1 MNSFF
6 SQFLSLNTPTI
17 ISGPC
22 SAETEEQVMETAIQL
37 AQTRKVH
44 ILRAGIW
51 KPRTKPGSFEGV
63 GSIGLTWLQRA
74 KKETGLRTA
83 IEVAGPAHVELALKH
98 EVDVLWIGAR
108 TTANPFAVQEI
119 ANSLK
124 NVDVIVLVKN
134 PVNPDINLWEGGI
147 ERIAKAGIYKL
158 GAIHRGFST
167 YGNSEFRNPP
177 QWQIPIE
184 LKQRL
189 PHIPIFCDPS
199 HICGKTDSLLQI
211 AQKALDLNFNGLMIE
226 SHINPG
232 KAWSDAQQQIT
243 PQALSNLISRL
254 VIREYNPSLHNKE
267 AELIKLREKINMLDN
282 ELFEILGK
290 RMQTITELGMY
301 KKQNNIKILQPERW
315 QEVVN
320 TCTEKGLKK
329 GLSKEFISLIL
340 SAVHIESINK
350 QSSVMNKEE
359 LEKLL

>member
-6 SQFLSLNTPTI
+6 DHFFSHHIPTI

-22 SAETEEQVMETAIQL
+22 SAETEEQLMETAIQL
-37 AQTRKVH
+37 AQTQKVH

-74 KKETGLRTA
+74 KKETGLKTA
-83 IEVAGPAHVELALKH
+83 VEVASPAHVELALKH
-98 EVDVLWIGAR
+98 EVDILWIGAR

-124 NVDVIVLVKN
+124 KVDVIVLVKN

-147 ERIAKAGIYKL
+147 ERIAKAGIDKL

-167 YGNSEFRNPP
+167 YGNSDFRNPP

-184 LKQRL
+184 LKQHL
-189 PHIPIFCDPS
+189 PHIPLFCDPS

-243 PQALSNLISRL
+243 PNALSKLISHL
-254 VIREYNPSLHNKE
+254 VIREYNPALHNKE
-267 AELIKLREKINMLDN
+267 AELIKLCEKINMLDN
-282 ELFEILGK
+282 ELFDVLSK
-290 RMQTITELGMY
+290 RMQTIIELGLY

-315 QEVVN
+315 EEVVN
-320 TCTEKGLKK
+320 MCTEKGLNK
-329 GLSKEFISLIL
+329 GLSEEFISLIL
-340 SAVHIESINK
+340 SAIHIESINK

-359 LEKLL
+359 LKKLL